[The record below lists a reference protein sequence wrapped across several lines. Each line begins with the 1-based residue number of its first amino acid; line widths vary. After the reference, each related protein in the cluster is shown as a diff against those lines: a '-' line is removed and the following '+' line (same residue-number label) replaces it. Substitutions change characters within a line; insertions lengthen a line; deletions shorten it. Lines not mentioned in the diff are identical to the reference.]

1 MTENFLL
8 QNPLQLFDDF
18 KEIPDLAFEDESS
31 REELV
36 SVINSVINSEDY
48 IRVLVNLYHDNPEEI
63 RNKMNDFK
71 KELNKANSG
80 QYRDKRAEI
89 VKYFMDKTINTLEE
103 IILYDGAFK
112 NIPIKVMKV
121 DEDAKLPFYS
131 DGGDACMD
139 ICSNKEM
146 TIAPH
151 TTEVVPSGIKA
162 IVPGGYELQVRPRS
176 GLSRKTGIRVANTP
190 GTIDSGYR
198 HEIGVILENTSDTP
212 FEIHKYDRIAQL
224 RLAEVPHIIW
234 DEISEEEYDKYTTN
248 RGEGFGSSGIATNG

>member
-18 KEIPDLAFEDESS
+18 KQIPDLAFEGEDS

-48 IRVLVNLYHDNPEEI
+48 VRVLVDLYHENPKEI
-63 RNKMNDFK
+63 TDRLDDFK
-71 KELNKANSG
+71 NELAKAKSG
-80 QYRDKRAEI
+80 KYRDKRAEI
-89 VKYFMDKTINTLEE
+89 VSYFMDKTINTLEE

-112 NIPIKVMKV
+112 NIPIKVVKI
-121 DEDAKLPFYS
+121 DPDAKLPFYS
-131 DGGDACMD
+131 DKGDACMD

-146 TIAPH
+146 VIAPH
-151 TTEVVPSGIKA
+151 TTEIVPSGIKA

-176 GLSRKTGIRVANTP
+176 GLSRKTGIRVANAP

-198 HEIGVILENTSDTP
+198 YEIGVILENTSDTP
-212 FEIHKYDRIAQL
+212 FKIHKYDRIAQL
-224 RLAEVPHIIW
+224 RLAEVPHIVW
-234 DEISEEEYDKYTTN
+234 DEISEEEYNNYTTN
-248 RGEGFGSSGIATNG
+248 RGEGFGSSGVATNG